1 MKKNDLILIG
11 GLLIIAF
18 TILVGQRL
26 WQKNNTTSGAE
37 VVVVID
43 GKEYERLPLNQDAS
57 KEIQLSDGQLN
68 ILQIKGGEAFISEA
82 NCHDKI
88 CEKHHPISY
97 NGQSIV
103 CLPHKLVVSIDG
115 GKEMEVDTIA
125 Q

>member
-68 ILQIKGGEAFISEA
+68 ILQIKDGEAFISEA
-82 NCHDKI
+82 NCPDKI